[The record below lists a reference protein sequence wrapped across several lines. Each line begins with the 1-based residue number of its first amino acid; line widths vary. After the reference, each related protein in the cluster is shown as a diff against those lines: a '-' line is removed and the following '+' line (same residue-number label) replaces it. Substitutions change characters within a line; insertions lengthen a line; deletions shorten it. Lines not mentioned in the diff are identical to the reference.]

1 MGSTKQTKQFYLN
14 NPNIP
19 AKNAE
24 LEGTEAEWIE
34 RAKEIKKCK
43 NNIFYF
49 AKHYIYILNPDRG
62 RELVKLYGY
71 QKRMLKKI
79 VDNRFAIFNTSRQ
92 IGKSMLISIYAVW
105 YLCFHEDKSILL
117 AADKEATA
125 IEIFGK
131 VKLAYESLPNWLKPG
146 AIEFSKTKMNFDN
159 GCRMQVTTT
168 TENTGRGFSI
178 NVLLLDEFAF
188 VACCDK
194 SETITLKHQR
204 TNEIKSI
211 TFEQAY
217 KEIPAGVNNNPYLI
231 LTSNGYKRFN
241 GILRNDKT
249 QIVELVF
256 DGNIKFKC
264 SLNHKLKT
272 PNGFIEAKNCINTF
286 VYHNDKKLLCNKI
299 QIIGEDFV
307 YDVFEVDGH
316 EYNSSGFYSHNCE
329 VAEAFFTAILPT
341 ISASKTSKVIITS
354 TPNGVGNLFYRL
366 FTQAQEGKNS
376 YVWDTVL
383 WSDVPGRDE
392 KFKIDQISQMGYKKF
407 AQEYEAQF
415 ISDANSFL
423 PEEIYQQFRMN
434 SKPALLVFEQG
445 KYQVW
450 KEYNKD
456 HIYCMGV
463 DTAEGVGRDKSVIVV
478 FDITNLEA
486 IEQVATYCSDEISPY
501 NFTSKCY
508 EIACQWGAPNMV
520 VERNNQGAQVVDGL
534 YNKYHYPNIISYGHG
549 ITNRRSNFV
558 GVLSHTNV
566 KLQAITNFRYWLVE
580 RQCLKL
586 NDIKSIEQFKEFVQ
600 HPNGTWAAIKGDN
613 HHDDYIMAMVWALFV
628 LHEGIVEKLYNII
641 DVDTN
646 KRPLIISTTQTG
658 QTPHFELG
666 YSGDNMPMFFGGYTP
681 NNIEGMNELLDL
693 GYKPYSPGRY

>member
-1 MGSTKQTKQFYLN
+1 MSIIGTQLN
-14 NPNIP
+14 
-19 AKNAE
+19 E
-24 LEGTEAEWIE
+24 DW
-34 RAKEIKKCK
+34 EILTPSGWCDFK
-43 NNIFYF
+43 
-49 AKHYIYILNPDRG
+49 G
-62 RELVKLYGY
+62 VVKY
-71 QKRMLKKI
+71 
-79 VDNRFAIFNTSRQ
+79 
-92 IGKSMLISIYAVW
+92 
-105 YLCFHEDKSILL
+105 
-117 AADKEATA
+117 
-125 IEIFGK
+125 
-131 VKLAYESLPNWLKPG
+131 
-146 AIEFSKTKMNFDN
+146 KTKSSIQLHFDN
-159 GCRMQVTTT
+159 GD
-168 TENTGRGFSI
+168 I
-178 NVLLLDEFAF
+178 
-188 VACCDK
+188 
-194 SETITLKHQR
+194 
-204 TNEIKSI
+204 
-211 TFEQAY
+211 
-217 KEIPAGVNNNPYLI
+217 LI
-231 LTSNGYKRFN
+231 
-241 GILRNDKT
+241 
-249 QIVELVF
+249 
-256 DGNIKFKC
+256 C
-264 SLNHKLKT
+264 
-272 PNGFIEAKNCINTF
+272 AKNHLIQNIDGKLIQAVNCLNESFNICGKICICDNILPHKT
-286 VYHNDKKLLCNKI
+286 KTL
-299 QIIGEDFV
+299 
-307 YDVFEVDGH
+307 YDVFDV
-316 EYNSSGFYSHNCE
+316 SGGNLYLTNGIISHNCE
-329 VAEAFFTAILPT
+329 VAEEFFTAILPT

-392 KFKIDQISQMGYKKF
+392 KFKEDQISQMGYKKF

-456 HIYCMGV
+456 HIYCIGV

-646 KRPLIISTTQTG
+646 KRPLIISTTQTS

-666 YSGDNMPMFFGGYTP
+666 YNGDNMPMFFGGYTP
-681 NNIEGMNELLDL
+681 NNIEGMSELVDL

>member
-24 LEGTEAEWIE
+24 LEGTELEWIE

-49 AKHYIYILNPDRG
+49 AKKYIYILNPDRG
-62 RELVKLYGY
+62 RELVKLYDY

-105 YLCFHEDKSILL
+105 FLCFHEDKSILL

-188 VACCDK
+188 VA
-194 SETITLKHQR
+194 
-204 TNEIKSI
+204 
-211 TFEQAY
+211 
-217 KEIPAGVNNNPYLI
+217 P
-231 LTSNGYKRFN
+231 
-241 GILRNDKT
+241 
-249 QIVELVF
+249 
-256 DGNIKFKC
+256 
-264 SLNHKLKT
+264 
-272 PNGFIEAKNCINTF
+272 
-286 VYHNDKKLLCNKI
+286 
-299 QIIGEDFV
+299 
-307 YDVFEVDGH
+307 
-316 EYNSSGFYSHNCE
+316 E
-329 VAEAFFTAILPT
+329 VAEAFFTSILPT

-366 FTQAQEGKNS
+366 FTQAQEGKNT

-383 WSDVPGRDE
+383 WSDVPGRTE
-392 KFKIDQISQMGYKKF
+392 QFKKEQITQMGYKKF

-423 PEEIYQQFRMN
+423 PEEIYQQYRID
-434 SKPALLVFEQG
+434 SKPALIILEEG
-445 KYQVW
+445 KYQIW
-450 KEYNKD
+450 KEFNKD
-456 HIYCMGV
+456 HIYTIGV
-463 DTAEGVGRDKSVIVV
+463 DTAEGVGRDRSTIIV

-486 IEQVATYCSDEISPY
+486 IEQVATYCADDISPY

-508 EIACQWGAPNMV
+508 EIACQWGSPNIV
-520 VERNNQGAQVVDGL
+520 IERNNQGAQVVDGL
-534 YNKYHYPNIISYGHG
+534 YNKYHYPNIVSYGHG
-549 ITNRRSNFV
+549 ITNRKSNFV
-558 GVLSHTNV
+558 GVLSHTNI

-580 RQCLKL
+580 RNCIKL

-600 HPNGTWAAIKGDN
+600 YPNGTWAAMKGEH
-613 HHDDYIMAMVWALFV
+613 HHDDYIMAMIWALFT
-628 LHEGIVEKLYNII
+628 LNEGIVEKLFNVIET
-641 DVDTN
+641 DAN
-646 KRPLIISTTQTG
+646 KRPLIISTSQTTT
-658 QTPHFELG
+658 TPQLEVG
-666 YSGDNMPMFFGGYTP
+666 YNNSLPIFFGGYTS
-681 NNIEGMNELLDL
+681 NNIEGMDELLGL
-693 GYKPYSPGRY
+693 GFKPYSPGRY

>member
-62 RELVKLYGY
+62 RELVKLYNY

-79 VDNRFAIFNTSRQ
+79 VDNRFSIFNTSRQ

-188 VACCDK
+188 VA
-194 SETITLKHQR
+194 
-204 TNEIKSI
+204 
-211 TFEQAY
+211 
-217 KEIPAGVNNNPYLI
+217 P
-231 LTSNGYKRFN
+231 
-241 GILRNDKT
+241 
-249 QIVELVF
+249 
-256 DGNIKFKC
+256 
-264 SLNHKLKT
+264 
-272 PNGFIEAKNCINTF
+272 
-286 VYHNDKKLLCNKI
+286 
-299 QIIGEDFV
+299 
-307 YDVFEVDGH
+307 
-316 EYNSSGFYSHNCE
+316 E
-329 VAEAFFTAILPT
+329 VAEEFFTAILPT
-341 ISASKTSKVIITS
+341 ISASKSSKVIITS
-354 TPNGVGNLFYRL
+354 TPNGVGNLFCRL
-366 FTQAQEGKNS
+366 FTRAQEGKNS

-392 KFKIDQISQMGYKKF
+392 KFKEDQISQMGYKKF

-456 HIYCMGV
+456 HIYCIGV

-478 FDITNLEA
+478 FDIANLEA

-534 YNKYHYPNIISYGHG
+534 YHKYHYPNIISYGHG
-549 ITNRRSNFV
+549 VANRRSNFV

-566 KLQAITNFRYWLVE
+566 KLQAITNFRYWLIE

-646 KRPLIISTTQTG
+646 KRPLIISTTQTS

-666 YSGDNMPMFFGGYTP
+666 YNGDNMPMFFGGYTP

-693 GYKPYSPGRY
+693 GYKPYSPGGY

>member
-188 VACCDK
+188 VA
-194 SETITLKHQR
+194 
-204 TNEIKSI
+204 
-211 TFEQAY
+211 
-217 KEIPAGVNNNPYLI
+217 P
-231 LTSNGYKRFN
+231 
-241 GILRNDKT
+241 
-249 QIVELVF
+249 
-256 DGNIKFKC
+256 
-264 SLNHKLKT
+264 
-272 PNGFIEAKNCINTF
+272 
-286 VYHNDKKLLCNKI
+286 
-299 QIIGEDFV
+299 
-307 YDVFEVDGH
+307 
-316 EYNSSGFYSHNCE
+316 E

-341 ISASKTSKVIITS
+341 ISASKSSKVIITS

-392 KFKIDQISQMGYKKF
+392 KFKEDQISQMGYKKF

-450 KEYNKD
+450 KEYNKN

-666 YSGDNMPMFFGGYTP
+666 YNGDNMPMFFGGYTP
-681 NNIEGMNELLDL
+681 NNIDGISELVDL

>member
-49 AKHYIYILNPDRG
+49 AKRYIYILNPDRG
-62 RELVKLYGY
+62 RELVKLYDY
-71 QKRMLKKI
+71 QKQMLKKI
-79 VDNRFAIFNTSRQ
+79 VDNRFTIFNTSRQ

-188 VACCDK
+188 VA
-194 SETITLKHQR
+194 
-204 TNEIKSI
+204 
-211 TFEQAY
+211 
-217 KEIPAGVNNNPYLI
+217 P
-231 LTSNGYKRFN
+231 
-241 GILRNDKT
+241 
-249 QIVELVF
+249 
-256 DGNIKFKC
+256 
-264 SLNHKLKT
+264 
-272 PNGFIEAKNCINTF
+272 
-286 VYHNDKKLLCNKI
+286 
-299 QIIGEDFV
+299 
-307 YDVFEVDGH
+307 
-316 EYNSSGFYSHNCE
+316 E

-341 ISASKTSKVIITS
+341 ISASKSSKVIITS

-392 KFKIDQISQMGYKKF
+392 KFKEDQISQMGYKKF

-456 HIYCMGV
+456 HIYCIGV

-646 KRPLIISTTQTG
+646 KRPLIISTTQTS

-666 YSGDNMPMFFGGYTP
+666 YNGDNMPMFFGGYTP
-681 NNIEGMNELLDL
+681 NNIEGMSELVDL